1 MNKMLIL
8 ATFLLAAA
16 AAPALADE
24 VTGDGFDP
32 SNIILANASDQPMI
46 AAGPTEQEAKLW
58 VLNAGYSQVSGL
70 TRDRHAL
77 YHGTALF
84 NGETYD
90 IVVDTQ
96 GNILGAKE

>member
-8 ATFLLAAA
+8 TTFLLAATV
-16 AAPALADE
+16 APALADE
-24 VTGDGFDP
+24 GFDP
-32 SNIILANASDQPMI
+32 SNIVLANISDQPVI
-46 AAGPTEQEAKLW
+46 TAGPTEQEAKLW

-70 TRDRHAL
+70 TRDGHAL

-90 IVVDTQ
+90 IVVDNQ